1 MKFTAYKNWLLEKAD
16 RLLIKY
22 TTWPWGGYSEG
33 YPAWVLYREN
43 EPIVAIS
50 NDTKDKNN
58 VVIRHIESREKGRA
72 TKFIMNLLDAGVTV
86 STGKPNYNS
95 VSTSA
100 YYMNKKIANLIDK
113 TPDKYGYIIFGK
125 ADNTGKE
132 DDEAHIEIKGKPD
145 ILHYKFF
152 KK

>member
-1 MKFTAYKNWLLEKAD
+1 MKFTAYKNWLNEEAGK
-16 RLLIKY
+16 LLIKY

-33 YPAWVLYREN
+33 YPAWVLYKGD

-58 VVIRHIESREKGRA
+58 VVIRHIESKEKGRA
-72 TKFIMNLLDAGVTV
+72 AKFIMNLLDAGVTI
-86 STGKPNYNS
+86 STGKANYNS
-95 VSTSA
+95 ISTTA
-100 YYMNKKIANLIDK
+100 YYMNKKVIKLIDAK
-113 TPDKYGYIIFGK
+113 PDKYGYKILGK
-125 ADNTGKE
+125 ADNRGKE

-145 ILHYKFF
+145 INHYKFF